1 MPGIKRRSPSRDM
14 KKAQEA
20 LTGIWSD
27 TTLDKRAGLLGYD
40 SVDDYV
46 EAARLGSESCYARE
60 RGDNE
65 AAIELRR
72 LRHEIQQRN
81 PRVIARKAALK
92 AKRKERG
99 SM

>member
-1 MPGIKRRSPSRDM
+1 M

-40 SVDDYV
+40 SVADYL
-46 EAARLGSESCYARE
+46 EAARLGSESCYARQ
-60 RGDNE
+60 RGDKE
-65 AAIELRR
+65 AASELRR

-81 PRVIARKAALK
+81 PRVIARKASLRAK
-92 AKRKERG
+92 AKRKG
-99 SM
+99 